1 MRANRLWLFAPVEGI
16 LVVNKLIKH
25 ISAIFLC
32 LCAPV
37 CFSSA
42 QQSISLQQQYEEAQ
56 KQLAAGNYSEARQS
70 FEKLAETNPTIAE
83 IHANLGLIYFEERM
97 FQPAIKELRRAL
109 KLNPSLSKSAAVL
122 AMSLSEV
129 GEYSEALSGLEK
141 GFRSSDPEMKRMCG
155 LQLERAYTA
164 LKRDSKAVEVAL
176 ELNRLYPDDAE
187 VLYHNGR
194 IFGNFAFLT
203 MQKLVQVAPD
213 SVWKHEAAA
222 EAFESQ
228 GMNDLAITEFREVL
242 ARDPQHPGTH
252 FRLGR
257 TLLTRSRINSSAN
270 DATDAR
276 NEFQEELKVDP
287 SNANAAYEIAEIRR
301 NAGDFPEAARFFEQA
316 LKYYPGFEEAHLG
329 LAATLLAEQKPQ
341 LALPHVQSAVALN
354 ADDDVAWY
362 RLAQVQR
369 ALGNSAQ
376 QQKAIA
382 EFQRLRA
389 KKQSEQASTVQIFSR
404 SEVTKQEL
412 GPRDN

>member
-1 MRANRLWLFAPVEGI
+1 MNRLLKQIGGMS
-16 LVVNKLIKH
+16 L
-25 ISAIFLC
+25 
-32 LCAPV
+32 
-37 CFSSA
+37 CFSLLACFCLA
-42 QQSISLQQQYEEAQ
+42 QQSSSLEQQYKQAQQELATGRYSDAQ
-56 KQLAAGNYSEARQS
+56 KS
-70 FEKLAETNPTIAE
+70 FEKLAELNPTVAE

-97 FQPAIKELRRAL
+97 FQAAIKELRQAL
-109 KLNPSLSKSAAVL
+109 QLKPSLSKSAAVL
-122 AMSLSEV
+122 AMSLSES
-129 GEYSEALSGLEK
+129 GEYSGALPGLEK
-141 GFRSSDPEMKRMCG
+141 GFHSSDPEMKRMCG

-176 ELNRLYPDDAE
+176 ELNRLYPNDAE

-213 SVWKHEAAA
+213 SIWKHEAAA
-222 EAFESQ
+222 EAYESQ

-257 TLLTRSRINSSAN
+257 TLLARSRINSSTD
-270 DATDAR
+270 DAAR
-276 NEFQEELKVDP
+276 ALDEFQQELKVDP
-287 SNANAAYEIAEIRR
+287 GNANAAYEIAEIKR
-301 NAGDFPEAARFFEQA
+301 NAGNFSEAAKFFEQA

-329 LAATLLAEQKPQ
+329 LAASLLAEQKPQ
-341 LALPHVQSAVALN
+341 PALPHVQAAIALN
-354 ADDDVAWY
+354 SDDEVAWY
-362 RLAQVQR
+362 RLSQVQR
-369 ALGNSAQ
+369 ALGNIAQ

-389 KKQSEQASTVQIFSR
+389 KKQNEQASTVQIFSQ

-412 GPRDN
+412 GPQDN

>member
-1 MRANRLWLFAPVEGI
+1 MTKFSKQIGGI
-16 LVVNKLIKH
+16 CF
-25 ISAIFLC
+25 SLC
-32 LCAPV
+32 GLV
-37 CFSSA
+37 CFSLA
-42 QQSISLQQQYEEAQ
+42 QQSTSLEQQYKEAQ
-56 KQLAAGNYSEARQS
+56 EELAAGKYSEAQRS
-70 FEKLAETNPTIAE
+70 FEKLAEANPAVAE

-97 FQPAIKELRRAL
+97 FQPAIKELRRAM

-122 AMSLSEV
+122 AMSLSEA
-129 GEYSEALSGLEK
+129 GEYSEAIPGLEK
-141 GFRSSDPEMKRMCG
+141 GFHSSDPEMKRMCG

-213 SVWKHEAAA
+213 SIWKHEAAA
-222 EAFESQ
+222 EAYESQ

-257 TLLTRSRINSSAN
+257 TFLARSRINSSAD
-270 DATDAR
+270 DASRAL
-276 NEFQEELKVDP
+276 NEFQQELKLDS
-287 SNANAAYEIAEIRR
+287 SNANSAYEIAEIQR
-301 NAGDFPEAARFFEQA
+301 NVGDFSGAEKFFEQA

-341 LALPHVQSAVALN
+341 LALPHVQAAIALN
-354 ADDDVAWY
+354 ADDEVAWY
-362 RLAQVQR
+362 RLGQVQR
-369 ALGNSAQ
+369 ALGNIAD